1 MLYIAGLARGYQL
14 PKTPYLSFLRKWLQ
28 LLVSWAACG
37 AFRLTILK
45 YHSDTLRGKSQLP

>member
-14 PKTPYLSFLRKWLQ
+14 PKTPYLSFLRKRLQ
-28 LLVSWAACG
+28 LLVSWVACG